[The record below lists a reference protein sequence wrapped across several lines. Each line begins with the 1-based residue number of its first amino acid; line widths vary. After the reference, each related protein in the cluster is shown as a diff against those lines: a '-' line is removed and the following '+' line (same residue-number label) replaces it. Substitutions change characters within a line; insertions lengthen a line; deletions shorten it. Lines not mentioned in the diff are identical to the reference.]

1 MLWPLTIVFLS
12 PFFLL
17 ILTKCTP
24 QFWQPRSI
32 FQWFV
37 WLEAIME
44 MRMVDDSFSIWGQL
58 EVNSEVTCSCNNN
71 STHVLDCVSQNVLQ
85 HFRVQRT
92 RYGTSSLFRRCRKSN
107 CISNSNAASKFFLPF
122 HPQVSISCW
131 EVADTYAAADI
142 ADASRFVSNCW
153 WDGQWHPG
161 NQFRIDYH
169 HGSSWSNSISEFHSI
184 PRKKDQTWK
193 DLIFMPFGH
202 QI

>member
-92 RYGTSSLFRRCRKSN
+92 RDVIIVSSSSEVELYFKFKCCLKILSSVSSSSFNIMLGSCPYVCCCWYCRC
-107 CISNSNAASKFFLPF
+107 
-122 HPQVSISCW
+122 QSIRIQLLMGW
-131 EVADTYAAADI
+131 AV
-142 ADASRFVSNCW
+142 ASRESV
-153 WDGQWHPG
+153 
-161 NQFRIDYH
+161 
-169 HGSSWSNSISEFHSI
+169 
-184 PRKKDQTWK
+184 
-193 DLIFMPFGH
+193 
-202 QI
+202 